1 MFYFSFFLCF
11 SGAAKCIIESTWQC
25 FDWVMHN
32 RRHVALF
39 TLVIKSKPRSPK
51 SSRALCCVVWITEDR
66 CCVGLIDFF
75 LGRSKHIQ
83 RKAHAFRGRPTL
95 KEVERELLNGSFSDL
110 N

>member
-1 MFYFSFFLCF
+1 MLDFSFF
-11 SGAAKCIIESTWQC
+11 SGAAKCIIEGTWRC

-32 RRHVALF
+32 RRHLALF
-39 TLVIKSKPRSPK
+39 TLAIKSK
-51 SSRALCCVVWITEDR
+51 SSRLLCLIVWITEDR

-75 LGRSKHIQ
+75 LGRSKHRQ

-95 KEVERELLNGSFSDL
+95 KDVERQLPKGSFRDS